1 MKKFLYCLS
10 VIFFIVLLSACG
22 GSNSPTYNNNTSGK
36 TEFTITNNDA
46 VSYARI
52 DIEDN
57 SGNIQTSTPV
67 SCPAQSKC
75 IFKANMPLAGSLLF
89 YDAHNTMVNAYMLAD
104 APSEYAFLTT
114 SMSMLGTYILS
125 RYDQSTPLDIN
136 LDIAQLQNYFSNYI
150 TGDGSTNLFILMGKF
165 YQYQVIGTG
174 LSYTDFVKNL
184 NTAVAGNTV
193 LPANLFA
200 QNKAPFYQASLNYF
214 KNIHLI
220 EPVNAQNAIW
230 SPCSDTV
237 NAAKAAL
244 MPGPSEAIKAF
255 KTTGALFALSGWG
268 GVIQIASSLVGN
280 ACNNPKQDPNTALIQ
295 KLQESINEI
304 QIQQALLGAKID
316 ALSNFIYGSE
326 AQKILDKMKANF
338 TYLSQVSANY
348 QKLLSLNN
356 SSYLYS
362 AIVYIAAQNGAAKGT
377 DFQTAYQN
385 SKLVASI
392 FDISKIYQAA
402 IDLSDPDNKTVF
414 ANAIRLKCDG
424 ELPSAVDLAQARNQC
439 NTAIEQYQTYVMA
452 GNSIAQII
460 LKDATST
467 LNVSSQ
473 GSGQFTP
480 PDRDW
485 INANIDA
492 PKPGTP
498 TAPGVIPGWGGGY
511 PKDGNGWYYYF
522 GNALERPLKANMDNS
537 LAGFANK
544 NDPIPTL
551 DNANQFQ
558 IGQGYY
564 NIIGGLPNNLVHNLV
579 KIGCA
584 DDDGLLFIQGWIKG
598 DDITLPSSITMR
610 CKNKDANGKDLWVKS
625 QYFYAQELN
634 KGDPADSNGL
644 INLLGVPV
652 SFNNPQRQSECDSG
666 SNCGGQYSDMNNPTP
681 AFNQQARYWLPYQY
695 PSSAEPNA
703 VSVTLDV
710 FTGRR
715 TAADLI
721 VYPNSG
727 CGSGLIP
734 IANPC
739 PASPSGYSYDVSV
752 FSYSADFREPQYVR
766 YIDLKNNSTDP
777 LAYIWRVD
785 YGYWMRF
792 TQTVHNLFYVAW
804 SSFMFCMTVN
814 CSPNAKPYG
823 ITFVNNQKGFTGPA
837 NILNANNNQTFS
849 YGGSGN
855 NYYYQ
860 IDNLKIQPPFQ

>member
-174 LSYTDFVKNL
+174 LSYTDFVRKL
-184 NTAVAGNTV
+184 NADVTGNTV
-193 LPANLFA
+193 LPAKLFA
-200 QNKAPFYQASLNYF
+200 QNKAPFYQASLNYL

-220 EPVNAQNAIW
+220 EPVYAQNAIW

-237 NAAKAAL
+237 NTAKTAL
-244 MPGPSEAIKAF
+244 MPGLNEIAKAWDIA
-255 KTTGALFALSGWG
+255 GNLLALSGWG
-268 GVIQIASSLVGN
+268 GVIQIASTLAIN
-280 ACNNPKQDPNTALIQ
+280 ACSNPKQDPNTALIQ

-356 SSYLYS
+356 SSYLSS
-362 AIVYIAAQNGAAKGT
+362 AIQYIAVQNGATKGT

-424 ELPSAVDLAQARNQC
+424 ELSSAVDLAQARNQC

-460 LKDATST
+460 LKDATNT
-467 LNVSSQ
+467 LTVYSQ
-473 GSGQFTP
+473 ENSQFTP

-498 TAPGVIPGWGGGY
+498 TAPGVYPGWGGGY
-511 PKDGNGWYYYF
+511 PKDGTGWYYYF
-522 GNALERPLKANMDNS
+522 GNALEGPLKANMDNS
-537 LAGFANK
+537 LAGFANR

-564 NIIGGLPNNLVHNLV
+564 NIVDGLPKNLINNLV
-579 KIGCA
+579 KIGCKDA
-584 DDDGLLFIQGWIKG
+584 DGLPFIQGWIKG
-598 DDITLPSSITMR
+598 DGITLPSSITMR

-634 KGDPADSNGL
+634 NGDPADSNGL
-644 INLLGVPV
+644 INLLGIPV
-652 SFNNPQRQSECDSG
+652 SFNNPQRKSDCDTL
-666 SNCGGQYSDMNNPTP
+666 SNCGGQYSPDGGNPTP
-681 AFNQQARYWLPYQY
+681 HFNQNAFYWLPYQY

-703 VSVTLDV
+703 VNVTVTLDV

-715 TAADLI
+715 SAADLI

-727 CGSGLIP
+727 CGSGVMP
-734 IANPC
+734 YASPC
-739 PASPSGYSYDVSV
+739 PASPKGYRYELSYIPGHD
-752 FSYSADFREPQYVR
+752 EPQYVR
-766 YIDLKNNSTDP
+766 YVDLKNNSTDP

-785 YGYWMRF
+785 YGFYGRSEIKPIYWF
-792 TQTVHNLFYVAW
+792 G

-814 CSPNAKPYG
+814 CFPNAKPYG

-837 NILNANNNQTFS
+837 NILNANNNQNFS
-849 YGGSGN
+849 YGGSDN